1 MNKHYKNSFALLLNK
16 AVTIA
21 LTLAVS
27 ILFARC
33 LGKELL
39 GKFNYGL
46 SIIAFLK
53 PIVDFGL
60 IGMVVKEIHQAPN
73 NRVKILRN
81 VFTIKLCLAIII
93 VLGVFVFS
101 YFSSFELKFLICILS
116 LGLINQSFAVIQF
129 YFEAIS
135 LGKNNLI
142 AFSSASIIS
151 SILKI
156 IFILNGFHIN
166 YIAILFVLD
175 TTLASLIFVLILYR
189 RNKSIFHDFKIDF
202 KYIKSITS
210 KSYLLLL
217 SSFASIFYLKIDQI
231 MLKMMRSY
239 EEVGV
244 YSIAAQI
251 SEVWYFIPATI
262 AAGYFPKILETKHSF
277 KDFKIEVQKLLDF
290 LSFLSILIAVFL
302 MFIATPLINF
312 FYGIEFNEA
321 ATILKIHIWASVFVF
336 SGSVF
341 SKWILAEEK
350 YKYSIF
356 RHILGAT
363 FNLILNFVLIPKYGG
378 IGAAIS
384 TIISYAVAH
393 FFSILLLKK
402 AKWLFL
408 AMVKSYLVY
417 FRLPVIIK
425 KFKS

>member
-1 MNKHYKNSFALLLNK
+1 M
-16 AVTIA
+16 
-21 LTLAVS
+21 
-27 ILFARC
+27 
-33 LGKELL
+33 
-39 GKFNYGL
+39 
-46 SIIAFLK
+46 
-53 PIVDFGL
+53 
-60 IGMVVKEIHQAPN
+60 
-73 NRVKILRN
+73 
-81 VFTIKLCLAIII
+81 
-93 VLGVFVFS
+93 
-101 YFSSFELKFLICILS
+101 
-116 LGLINQSFAVIQF
+116 
-129 YFEAIS
+129 
-135 LGKNNLI
+135 
-142 AFSSASIIS
+142 
-151 SILKI
+151 
-156 IFILNGFHIN
+156 
-166 YIAILFVLD
+166 LD